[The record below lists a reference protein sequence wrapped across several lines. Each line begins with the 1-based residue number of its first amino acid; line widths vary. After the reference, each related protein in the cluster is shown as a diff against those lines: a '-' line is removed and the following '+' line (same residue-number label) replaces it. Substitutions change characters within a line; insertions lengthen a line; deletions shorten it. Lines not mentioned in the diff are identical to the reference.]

1 MSVMELK
8 AFEKQLDLL
17 SYSEQLSIIEY
28 LAKLLQKKQ
37 NNDIKTDMNNLS
49 DKIFALMDENPIY
62 TNGQKWT
69 REELYER

>member
-37 NNDIKTDMNNLS
+37 NNDIKTDMNNPS

>member
-37 NNDIKTDMNNLS
+37 NNDIKTDMNNPS

-62 TNGQKWT
+62 TSGQKWT